1 MSAADSR
8 RLNDRAHRVFDRLSR
23 YHEIAEVGGIARR
36 YFAMNA
42 FDGVLTSL
50 GIIVGAYVGGV
61 RQSGAVVS
69 VVAAAAASMGV
80 SGAYGSYLI
89 ERAERGR
96 ALREL
101 EESTLSHLH
110 DTDIGAA
117 SRYASVV
124 IGIIDGLSPAIA
136 SAIILVPFFVAGSSH
151 LHAAFYAGGAIAFVE
166 LFGLGMFLGRVSRQG
181 LIVAGLKLVIAGVVS
196 LGLSLL
202 LNIGKL

>member
-1 MSAADSR
+1 MSAADR
-8 RLNDRAHRVFDRLSR
+8 HRLTDRVHRTFDRLSR
-23 YHEIAEVGGIARR
+23 YHEIAQVSGIARR

-50 GIIVGAYVGGV
+50 GILVGAFVGGV
-61 RQSGAVVS
+61 EQAGAVVS

-80 SGAYGSYLI
+80 SGAYGSFLI

-101 EESTLSHLH
+101 EESTLSRLH

-124 IGIIDGLSPAIA
+124 IAVIDGLSPAIA
-136 SAIILVPFFVAGSSH
+136 SAIILIPFLAGGRGH
-151 LHAAFYAGGAIAFVE
+151 LHAAYYAGGGIAFVE
-166 LFGLGMFLGRVSRQG
+166 LFLLGIFLGRVSRER
-181 LIVAGLKLVIAGVVS
+181 LIVSGLKLVVAGVIS

-202 LNIGKL
+202 LNAGKL

>member
-1 MSAADSR
+1 MSVAGSR
-8 RLNDRAHRVFDRLSR
+8 SLIDRAHRTFDRLSR

-50 GIIVGAYVGGV
+50 GILVGAFVGGV
-61 RQSGAVVS
+61 EQASTVIS

-101 EESTLSHLH
+101 EESTLSRLR

-136 SAIILVPFFVAGSSH
+136 SAIILIPFFVGSGH
-151 LHAAFYAGGAIAFVE
+151 VHAAFYAGGAIAFVE
-166 LFGLGMFLGRVSRQG
+166 LFGLGMFLGRVSRQS
-181 LIVAGLKLVIAGVVS
+181 LIFAGLKLVVAGVVS

-202 LNIGKL
+202 LNVGKL

>member
-1 MSAADSR
+1 MSAAGSR
-8 RLNDRAHRVFDRLSR
+8 SLIDRAYRTFDRLSR

-50 GIIVGAYVGGV
+50 GILVGAFVGGV
-61 RQSGAVVS
+61 EQASTVIS

-101 EESTLSHLH
+101 EESTLSRLR

-136 SAIILVPFFVAGSSH
+136 SAIILTPFFVVGSGH
-151 LHAAFYAGGAIAFVE
+151 VHAAFYAGGAIAFVE
-166 LFGLGMFLGRVSRQG
+166 LFGLGMFLGRVSRQS
-181 LIVAGLKLVIAGVVS
+181 LIFAGLKLVVAGVVS

-202 LNIGKL
+202 LNVGKL